1 MPSIPAPSVARVC
14 SPWLPPVTNEPIG
27 EPARRAWPA
36 PALAP
41 IEMPEPL
48 RQRLLDGLLA
58 ACKREL
64 QRRRS
69 LPSGAVPT
77 LRPLDEYTPIKPAV
91 LSPADA
97 RCLAPN
103 WLVWLLEA
111 ETWQAL
117 RVLLAPSSE
126 TAATRWRA
134 ALTRQAA
141 LASHLA
147 QIILL
152 YHALEERRGA
162 AAALA
167 ALDAILAG
175 VGEKPGIRN

>member
-1 MPSIPAPSVARVC
+1 
-14 SPWLPPVTNEPIG
+14 VTNEPIG
-27 EPARRAWPA
+27 GSRARAWPA

-41 IEMPEPL
+41 VDVPEPL
-48 RQRLLDGLLA
+48 RQRLLDGLLT
-58 ACKREL
+58 ACKRDL

-69 LPSGAVPT
+69 LPSGATPT
-77 LRPLDEYTPIKPAV
+77 LRPLDEYTSIKPAA

-97 RCLAPN
+97 RHRTTP

-111 ETWQAL
+111 EAWQAL

-141 LASHLA
+141 LAGHLA
-147 QIILL
+147 QIVLL
-152 YHALEERRGA
+152 YQALEERRGT

-167 ALDAILAG
+167 ALDAALAG
-175 VGEKPGIRN
+175 VGEAGGQ

>member
-1 MPSIPAPSVARVC
+1 MLSITAPSAASVC

-27 EPARRAWPA
+27 GPAQRAWPA

-41 IEMPEPL
+41 VNVPEPL
-48 RQRLLDGLLA
+48 RRRLLDGLVA
-58 ACKREL
+58 TCQREL

-69 LPSGAVPT
+69 LPFGARPH
-77 LRPLDEYTPIKPAV
+77 LRPLDEYTPIKPAA

-97 RCLAPN
+97 RRLTPN
-103 WLVWLLEA
+103 WLLWLLEA
-111 ETWQAL
+111 EAWQAL

-141 LASHLA
+141 LASHLT
-147 QIILL
+147 QIALL
-152 YHALEERRGA
+152 YHALEERRGT

-175 VGEKPGIRN
+175 AGEKLSAGK

>member
-1 MPSIPAPSVARVC
+1 MLSIPVSSATRVC
-14 SPWLPPVTNEPIG
+14 SPWLPPVIDEPTG
-27 EPARRAWPA
+27 GAVRRAWPA
-36 PALAP
+36 PPLAP

-48 RQRLLDGLLA
+48 RQRLLDGLVA

-69 LPSGAVPT
+69 LPAGVLPN
-77 LRPLDEYTPIKPAV
+77 LRPLDEYTLIEPAA

-97 RCLAPN
+97 RRRATT
-103 WLVWLLEA
+103 WLLWLLAAEA
-111 ETWQAL
+111 GQAL

-126 TAATRWRA
+126 TPATRWRA

-147 QIILL
+147 QIALL
-152 YHALEERRGA
+152 YQTLEERLGTA
-162 AAALA
+162 ATLA
-167 ALDAILAG
+167 ALDAAMEG
-175 VGEKPGIRN
+175 

>member
-1 MPSIPAPSVARVC
+1 MLSISVPPGARVC
-14 SPWLPPVTNEPIG
+14 SPWLPPIVE
-27 EPARRAWPA
+27 EPAGESVRRAWPA
-36 PALAP
+36 PPLAP
-41 IEMPEPL
+41 IDVPEPL

-58 ACKREL
+58 ACKQEL
-64 QRRRS
+64 QRRQS
-69 LPSGAVPT
+69 LPSGARPN
-77 LRPLDEYTPIKPAV
+77 LRPLDEYTPIKPAA
-91 LSPADA
+91 LSLADA
-97 RCLAPN
+97 RRRTTT
-103 WLVWLLEA
+103 WLHWLLEA

-152 YHALEERRGA
+152 YRALEERRGT

-167 ALDAILAG
+167 ALDAALAG
-175 VGEKPGIRN
+175 LEGESRQ

>member
-1 MPSIPAPSVARVC
+1 MRSISMPSISAPSAAARVC
-14 SPWLPPVTNEPIG
+14 SPWLPPLVEEPAG
-27 EPARRAWPA
+27 GLARRAWPA

-41 IEMPEPL
+41 VEMPEPL

-69 LPSGAVPT
+69 LPPGAGALPT
-77 LRPLDEYTPIKPAV
+77 LRPLDEYTPIKPAA

-97 RCLAPN
+97 RRLTPN
-103 WLVWLLEA
+103 WLIWLLEA
-111 ETWQAL
+111 EAWQAL

-147 QIILL
+147 QTALL
-152 YHALEERRGA
+152 YQALEERLGTT
-162 AAALA
+162 A
-167 ALDAILAG
+167 ALDAALEG
-175 VGEKPGIRN
+175 

>member
-1 MPSIPAPSVARVC
+1 MPSISVPSATRVC

-27 EPARRAWPA
+27 GLARRAWPA

-41 IEMPEPL
+41 IDAPEPL

-58 ACKREL
+58 ACKRKL

-69 LPSGAVPT
+69 LPPGARPN
-77 LRPLDEYTPIKPAV
+77 LRPLDEYTPIKPAA
-91 LSPADA
+91 LSPEDA
-97 RCLAPN
+97 RRRTTP

-111 ETWQAL
+111 EAGQAL

-126 TAATRWRA
+126 TASTRWRA
-134 ALTRQAA
+134 ALTRQAV

-152 YHALEERRGA
+152 YNALEERQGTA
-162 AAALA
+162 PALA
-167 ALDAILAG
+167 ALDAALARLE
-175 VGEKPGIRN
+175 GEGRE

>member
-1 MPSIPAPSVARVC
+1 MLSITAPSATRVC
-14 SPWLPPVTNEPIG
+14 SPWLPPVTNEPTSG
-27 EPARRAWPA
+27 LTRRAWPA

-41 IEMPEPL
+41 VDVPEPL
-48 RQRLLDGLLA
+48 RQRLLDGLVA
-58 ACKREL
+58 ACQREL

-69 LPSGAVPT
+69 LPPGARPN
-77 LRPLDEYTPIKPAV
+77 LRPLDEYTPIKPAA

-97 RCLAPN
+97 RRLTPN
-103 WLVWLLEA
+103 WLIWLLEA

-141 LASHLA
+141 LAGHLA
-147 QIILL
+147 QMVLL
-152 YHALEERRGA
+152 YHALEERRGTP
-162 AAALA
+162 AALA
-167 ALDAILAG
+167 ALDATLAG
-175 VGEKPGIRN
+175 AGEKRGAGG